1 MSSGTEEEVIAA
13 LQEEQGAMDQM
24 TGTLLSARVTPC
36 LIRNFRLR
44 PASELFNLRI
54 HIDYSE
60 LTR

>member
-1 MSSGTEEEVIAA
+1 MSSETEEGVIAA
-13 LQEEQGAMDQM
+13 LQEEQGIQEKQS
-24 TGTLLSARVTPC
+24 GILLSARVTPC

-54 HIDYSE
+54 HIDNSE